1 MDNRWKFMKSK
12 KTGRYILYHPRYD
25 IKIADTREEAMELR
39 KELNS
44 LGKVAVYTEGVK
56 DE

>member
-1 MDNRWKFMKSK
+1 MKSK

-25 IKIADTREEAMELR
+25 IKIADTREDAMKLK

-44 LGKVAVYTEGVK
+44 LGKVALQKESDGGQN
-56 DE
+56 E